1 MFQNGKFEI
10 MYTNKNRRYVTHIT
24 RRNVQT
30 NLRILLP
37 IQQGKKE
44 VCHLAWRIHRI
55 ICKFYHNSKGSLFT
69 LLKQSN
75 L

>member
-30 NLRILLP
+30 NLRILIP
-37 IQQGKKE
+37 IQQGKKRSYATLHGEYIELFVSFITIVKE
-44 VCHLAWRIHRI
+44 VYLH
-55 ICKFYHNSKGSLFT
+55 F
-69 LLKQSN
+69 
-75 L
+75 